1 MGNECFIGLENS
13 QLKFYTLSTV
23 KILNMLFFLQYLSGN
38 YINIGLSLEILE
50 REFSL
55 ESYFSLGALVFS
67 SLPLV
72 SSPSPVWTRGMPLFL
87 PPGEWVSLPTSG

>member
-1 MGNECFIGLENS
+1 MLYRPRK
-13 QLKFYTLSTV
+13 LTV
-23 KILNMLFFLQYLSGN
+23 KVLYTFYCQNFQYAFFLQYLSGN

-87 PPGEWVSLPTSG
+87 PPGEWISLPTSG